1 VASPRSSTG
10 PISAV
15 PSMCARWTRARDD
28 RVSSNR
34 GHLVRRWR
42 GVHVVW
48 RGCRF
53 GRGYAVGAAHPPAGG
68 AAPGAGLRRWRPG
81 HVGGRWTRGRDQGV
95 QQPWTPGPPVA
106 RCTRRLKG
114 LSAGVRVRG
123 GRRVRL
129 SGGGSLGRGCA
140 GGAVARRPRGG
151 TASSAWCPATVATRY
166 AGGAVSTPSGGVVGG
181 GGGYAGGAVCTSSG
195 GIVGSGAGTRWA
207 PRTRRWEDGSP
218 GRVCASGAVVHV
230 GRGVGRRAAHGV
242 RQPGTPVA
250 RCARRPEG
258 VSVRA
263 RVRGGRR
270 VRVGWSTARHGGVH
284 G

>member
-1 VASPRSSTG
+1 MASPRSSTG

-151 TASSAWCPATVATRY
+151 TASSGWCPATVATRY
-166 AGGAVSTPSGGVVGG
+166 AGGAVSTPSGGVVG
-181 GGGYAGGAVCTSSG
+181 
-195 GIVGSGAGTRWA
+195 SGAGTRWA
-207 PRTRRWEDGSP
+207 PRTRRWQDGSL

-230 GRGVGRRAAHGV
+230 GRGVGQRAAHGA
-242 RQPGTPVA
+242 RQPRARGTPGGAVCTSSGGVVGWDAGTRWARWASMRVGAGRGGGVA
-250 RCARRPEG
+250 R
-258 VSVRA
+258 
-263 RVRGGRR
+263 
-270 VRVGWSTARHGGVH
+270 GWTG
-284 G
+284 